1 MARWCS
7 CIDNGEDGCA
17 RQVASGVAT
26 LVDGDGA
33 HFGRGRRRPVTE
45 DTGGRVDGEMRVGD
59 EGVVLLRGPALGTED
74 ASDPYDE
81 LLLRPV
87 RG

>member
-1 MARWCS
+1 
-7 CIDNGEDGCA
+7 
-17 RQVASGVAT
+17 
-26 LVDGDGA
+26 
-33 HFGRGRRRPVTE
+33 VTE

-59 EGVVLLRGPALGTED
+59 EGVVLLWGPALGTED